1 MKISELK
8 DEMIFRSLVLLACY
22 SVIITLSLWLA
33 YELRFDF
40 EMKQQYW
47 EGFKLYLSWIIPIK
61 LAFLA
66 MFGQFSGLLSYFSI
80 PDLKKLISA
89 TALSSLV
96 LFIIWYWTRGAISP
110 PRGVLLADFII
121 TLFGLAAVRLSFRIL
136 RERYLAP
143 FSKPVKRHA
152 KRVGIVGA
160 GDVGAALA
168 KDLLTK
174 RGLGLEPI
182 VFFDDDKRKWKSKI
196 HDIPVIGPP
205 ELLANDNLNLNLEE
219 VIIAMP
225 SAPAKRIG
233 EVVKILQQSRL
244 PFTTVPAMDQ
254 LATGKVRVSQLRP
267 VEIQDLLNRSPVK
280 LETDSIRKIINEKVV
295 MVTGAGGSI
304 GSELVRQIAGFNPT
318 RLIMVDQSE
327 VQMFQIEQEM
337 ISLGYGGTIVPAIA
351 DINDKHRMTQLFER
365 YEPKIIFHAA
375 AHKHVPLMEMQPA
388 EAIHNNT
395 IGTITIAKMALEHDV
410 EKFIMISTD
419 KAINPTSVMGATKR
433 LAEIYIQAL
442 HAENPNKTKFIAV
455 RFGNVL
461 GSSGSV
467 VTVFQKQIAAGGP
480 VKVTHPEVTRFF
492 MTIPEAVGLV
502 LQSGAQG
509 AGGEI
514 FVLDM
519 GEPIKILDLARQLIE
534 LNGLRPDEDIE
545 IEFTGLRPGEKLFE
559 EIAHKGEKIKPTTHS
574 KILRFVCEPMP
585 LDKVNELINEITN
598 DMYNVEPSQLK
609 LRLKKAI
616 PEYQPYL

>member
-1 MKISELK
+1 VKISELK

-174 RGLGLEPI
+174 RGLGLEPT

>member
-174 RGLGLEPI
+174 RGLGLEPT

-574 KILRFVCEPMP
+574 KILMFVCEPMP

>member
-174 RGLGLEPI
+174 RGLGLEPT

>member
-1 MKISELK
+1 VKISELK

-143 FSKPVKRHA
+143 FSKPLKRHA

-174 RGLGLEPI
+174 RGLGLEPT

>member
-143 FSKPVKRHA
+143 FSKPLKRHA

-174 RGLGLEPI
+174 RGLGLEPT